1 MCSLNDCWTKVLLPV
16 HAENPMGRLT
26 LEAESWSFAV
36 ILGGDTEYV
45 KLSPRD
51 VHAMPQLGKSR

>member
-1 MCSLNDCWTKVLLPV
+1 
-16 HAENPMGRLT
+16 MGRLT